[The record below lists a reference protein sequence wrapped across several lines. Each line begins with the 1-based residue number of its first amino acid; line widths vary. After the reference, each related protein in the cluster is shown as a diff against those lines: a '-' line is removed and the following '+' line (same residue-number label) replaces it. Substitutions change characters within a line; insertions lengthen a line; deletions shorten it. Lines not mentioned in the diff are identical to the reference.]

1 MWAFSSCVTV
11 YKTCDKEGLT
21 RFEGI
26 VYTQKVNIAIW
37 ERAFKMSTTSSF
49 VIFVLIC
56 FVGLASCKEPKEPEL
71 NGTTIIWHDD
81 FDTDSSEGSGLKT
94 EYDAKGLQP
103 WYDFVNSFIGTV
115 LNKEPYGKY
124 SYTVCKL
131 TVKNLFCFHFLH

>member
-1 MWAFSSCVTV
+1 
-11 YKTCDKEGLT
+11 
-21 RFEGI
+21 
-26 VYTQKVNIAIW
+26 
-37 ERAFKMSTTSSF
+37 MSTTSSF

-56 FVGLASCKEPKEPEL
+56 FVGLASCKEPNKPEL

-115 LNKEPYGKY
+115 LNKEPYSKY

-131 TVKNLFCFHFLH
+131 AVILLSFLALKREIK